1 MRLVVS
7 LLMVFCLVGLAAAQ
21 QPATKA
27 EKAPEMQ
34 KSENYVDV
42 LMKTSMGDITI
53 QLDKEKAPITVAN
66 FLQYVKDGA
75 YNGTIFHRV
84 IPGFMIQGGG
94 FKPDM
99 SKVQTREPIENEWQN
114 GLKNMRGTIAMARL
128 GGQAN
133 SATNQF
139 FINLVD
145 NTGLDMPRDGAGY
158 AVFGKVIA
166 GMDVVDAIA
175 KVPTS
180 DADPIYKNKP
190 VKPVI
195 IESVTV
201 LGAKEMPT
209 EKMPAEKKTEKMPK
223 DKDK

>member
-1 MRLVVS
+1 MRLVMT
-7 LLMVFCLVGLAAAQ
+7 LLMAFCLVGLAAAQ
-21 QPATKA
+21 GPATTMK

-53 QLDKEKAPITVAN
+53 QLDEEKAPITVAN
-66 FLQYVKDGA
+66 FLQYAKEGA

-84 IPGFMIQGGG
+84 IPNFMIQGGG
-94 FKPDM
+94 FKADM
-99 SKVQTREPIENEWQN
+99 SKAPNHEPIKNEWEN

-128 GGQAN
+128 GNQPN

-139 FINLVD
+139 FINLKD
-145 NTGLDMPRDGAGY
+145 NTFLDQPRDGAGY

-175 KVPTS
+175 KVETS
-180 DADPIYKNKP
+180 DADPVYKNKP
-190 VKPVI
+190 VKPVT

-201 LGAKEMPT
+201 LGDK
-209 EKMPAEKKTEKMPK
+209 KDMPAEKKSEKMPENK
-223 DKDK
+223 DK